1 MSKDTIEL
9 DFRANTF
16 KEAVSQA
23 IVAALGSGMAPR
35 EIVAQLIAR
44 DFLRDP
50 ATTRWRRWCK
60 H

>member
-9 DFRANTF
+9 NFKAGTF
-16 KEAVSQA
+16 KELISQA
-23 IVAALGSGMAPR
+23 MLAALGSGWLR
-35 EIVAQLIAR
+35 AR
-44 DFLRDP
+44 LSLSSLQEVFYATP